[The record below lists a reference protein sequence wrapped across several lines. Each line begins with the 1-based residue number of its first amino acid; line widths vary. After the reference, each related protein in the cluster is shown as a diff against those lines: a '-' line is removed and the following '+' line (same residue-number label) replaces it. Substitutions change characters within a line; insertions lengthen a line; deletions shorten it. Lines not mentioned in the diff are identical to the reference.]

1 MPSKEN
7 TVDLLRDC
15 SRCSETI
22 LCEYTA
28 AVCVPC
34 YNSVTCR
41 HEVLLKA
48 LEKIAKAEGPFS
60 RDPLQHATNT
70 IQDMVAIA
78 EAAIDKSGR
87 LS

>member
-1 MPSKEN
+1 
-7 TVDLLRDC
+7 
-15 SRCSETI
+15 
-22 LCEYTA
+22 
-28 AVCVPC
+28 
-34 YNSVTCR
+34 
-41 HEVLLKA
+41 LLKA